1 MCEGIV
7 IFATYNRYIMNK
19 LIVFLIVICFYA
31 AGILQ
36 VILFDK
42 ADAMSVV
49 YCVVVGVLASVFV
62 NKITK

>member
-1 MCEGIV
+1 
-7 IFATYNRYIMNK
+7 MNK

-62 NKITK
+62 NKITRL